1 MRLLF
6 IVSILLVATSAFG
19 QDARR
24 IKTEKI
30 DGLICTNFSD
40 WRVFTN
46 ASNFWTPTTEQVIE
60 AEREIESYLKKD
72 PKFHSNDLWRK
83 LPDYQRQYVGVFVD
97 GHKRVFCN
105 FFKMLPAYRGEMTQT
120 PFIAFDGGE
129 SFFRIQYDLDDK
141 HCYGFEANGNA

>member
-46 ASNFWTPTTEQVIE
+46 ASNFWTPTSEQVIE
-60 AEREIESYLKKD
+60 GEREIESYLKKD
-72 PKFHSNDLWRK
+72 PKFHSNDLCASY
-83 LPDYQRQYVGVFVD
+83 LTTND
-97 GHKRVFCN
+97 N
-105 FFKMLPAYRGEMTQT
+105 MLASLWMVTN
-120 PFIAFDGGE
+120 E
-129 SFFRIQYDLDDK
+129 SSVTSLRCCRLIEVK
-141 HCYGFEANGNA
+141 